1 LGGAA
6 LTADLSSDLARYRRC
21 RRGRDRP
28 RHRVGQ
34 ARRALH
40 VLAWRLLPRHGRQ
53 GQGWHP
59 QSGAHGLG
67 TASRAGAGGQVRTR
81 SGAVRGAQTA
91 VASPHSPELVWGF
104 PCQADSAWAFPA
116 RRAGSSFKTKPL
128 VRRRA
133 ASALR
138 RCVGAPLVPTHLNGT
153 ERKAWQMRRALARRE
168 RSHAQGRPFFTGGPS
183 MASTHHLP
191 RLSTVPPASPYRE
204 PYSHWKQAREQRT
217 EGSPPSGAKDR
228 AATLY
233 SVGPTREPDHEAA
246 IRFGGEAPRRRAH
259 SNERLNDHVL
269 ARVTATSDRDRPA
282 VQDSVCRAR
291 RNSVP
296 AFLVVVSVRRVVA
309 AQHRAGP
316 RRW

>member
-138 RCVGAPLVPTHLNGT
+138 RCVGAPLVPTVGGG
-153 ERKAWQMRRALARRE
+153 ADRRLGPE
-168 RSHAQGRPFFTGGPS
+168 GPS
-183 MASTHHLP
+183 VRKRTVRNENTDENPTISTGRRRFCCGAGTNWPFVACNHGVQMPLDAACA
-191 RLSTVPPASPYRE
+191 T
-204 PYSHWKQAREQRT
+204 
-217 EGSPPSGAKDR
+217 AKDSC
-228 AATLY
+228 T
-233 SVGPTREPDHEAA
+233 
-246 IRFGGEAPRRRAH
+246 
-259 SNERLNDHVL
+259 
-269 ARVTATSDRDRPA
+269 
-282 VQDSVCRAR
+282 Q
-291 RNSVP
+291 
-296 AFLVVVSVRRVVA
+296 
-309 AQHRAGP
+309 
-316 RRW
+316 